1 MDWSDIN
8 SDKNYHFWKVY
19 EKSKLCNVLFTRE
32 LAKRLEGTRVTVNA
46 LHPGVVRTEL
56 SRHFNGWISMVLSPI
71 FYPFKMFGYKTVHQG
86 AQTNIFCAVSPD
98 LEKVSGVYFA
108 DCKKEEL
115 LPHALNEE
123 DAKKLWD
130 LSEKLCKSF
139 MN

>member
-8 SDKNYHFWKVY
+8 SDKNYHYWKVY

-46 LHPGVVRTEL
+46 LHPGVVNTEL
-56 SRHFNGWISMVLSPI
+56 GRHFNGWLSLFTAPLFFPI
-71 FYPFKMFGYKTVHQG
+71 RLIFFKNVHQG
-86 AQTNIFCAVSPD
+86 AQTNIYCAVSPE
-98 LEKVSGVYFA
+98 LENVSGDYFA

-130 LSEKLCKSF
+130 ISEKLVKPF